1 MPEGVD
7 ADQYD
12 IIGKDVTRILHREPA
27 KVWVEV
33 IERPIL
39 RAKSEQCRPKIGAK
53 PLPQDRK
60 KKAKRHEQKDIEQTV
75 AVIGEHIRRAPD

>member
-7 ADQYD
+7 AERCDV
-12 IIGKDVTRILHREPA
+12 IGKDVIRVLHREPA

-39 RAKSEQCRPKIGAK
+39 R
-53 PLPQDRK
+53 
-60 KKAKRHEQKDIEQTV
+60 
-75 AVIGEHIRRAPD
+75 